1 MSNEYKDWLEDKII
15 EVVLE
20 SGVMDKIEKLDI
32 RPGWVSFVNGKKN
45 EEEVFIAVYF
55 DDELCEWKIEHRELD
70 K

>member
-1 MSNEYKDWLEDKII
+1 MSNEYKDWLEDRII

-32 RPGWVSFVNGKKN
+32 RSDWISFVNGKKN
-45 EEEVFIAVYF
+45 GEEVFIVVYF
-55 DDELCEWKIEHRELD
+55 DDELREWQIEHRELD